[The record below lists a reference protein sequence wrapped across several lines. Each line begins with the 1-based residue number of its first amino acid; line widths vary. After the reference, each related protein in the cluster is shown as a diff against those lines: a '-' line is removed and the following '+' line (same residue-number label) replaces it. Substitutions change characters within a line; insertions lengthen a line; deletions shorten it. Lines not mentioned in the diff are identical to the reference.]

1 MLARFRAWWI
11 KLSKP
16 LHAAIM
22 TLLPVVLALIIVATL
37 GYLLHWDWT
46 GLGGKK
52 LWDWLQLLII
62 PAVLAIGGYLF
73 SLANSSTEQEIAL
86 NNQHEATLQD
96 YLDKI
101 SELLLEKHLRKSP
114 IDDEVRTIARVRTLT
129 VLRRIDGERKASVL
143 RFLYE
148 SDLINKD
155 KPIIHLEDA
164 DLSEAD
170 LIVANLSGA
179 DLSKA
184 HLFKANLNSANLSHA
199 NLLEAGL
206 AKACLFRA
214 NLLEA
219 NLHGASLLHTELRA
233 ANLHGADL
241 SEADLSKAN
250 LTGVTLR
257 GAILRDTT
265 LLDADLSGADL
276 GGATIAPEELDK
288 AKSLKGATMPDGTIH
303 P

>member
-164 DLSEAD
+164 DLSK
-170 LIVANLSGA
+170 A
-179 DLSKA
+179 DLSGGFD
-184 HLFKANLNSANLSHA
+184 LGPTGFYWD
-199 NLLEAGL
+199 EPVW
-206 AKACLFRA
+206 RV
-214 NLLEA
+214 
-219 NLHGASLLHTELRA
+219 T
-233 ANLHGADL
+233 DL

-250 LTGVTLR
+250 L
-257 GAILRDTT
+257 
-265 LLDADLSGADL
+265 SGADL
-276 GGATIAPEELDK
+276 I
-288 AKSLKGATMPDGTIH
+288 
-303 P
+303 

>member
-164 DLSEAD
+164 DLSKADLSGGFDLGPTGFYWDEPVWRVTDLSEAD
-170 LIVANLSGA
+170 LSKANLSGA
-179 DLSKA
+179 DLS
-184 HLFKANLNSANLSHA
+184 
-199 NLLEAGL
+199 E
-206 AKACLFRA
+206 
-214 NLLEA
+214 
-219 NLHGASLLHTELRA
+219 
-233 ANLHGADL
+233 
-241 SEADLSKAN
+241 AN

-303 P
+303 L